1 MPGAMRE
8 AGLTLVEMLVV
19 LAIIGIMSGI
29 TLFAIGRGDRGRSG
43 TIEAGRLAQRL
54 RLAADDV
61 RVAERPLALAWDAHG
76 YGFVARDA
84 KSGRWRPDRV
94 AQLGARRELPAG
106 MTLAIADAPSPIPI
120 APDGAGPPI
129 DAHLRTT
136 TAGWTIAFD
145 GLDAVASDDSAD
157 KSR

>member
-29 TLFAIGRGDRGRSG
+29 TLLAIGRGDRGRSG

-76 YGFVARDA
+76 YRFVARDA
-84 KSGRWRPDRV
+84 KSGRWRPDRI
-94 AQLGARRELPAG
+94 AQLGTRRDLPAG
-106 MTLAIADAPSPIPI
+106 MTLAIADGPSPIPI
-120 APDGAGPPI
+120 AADGTGPPI
-129 DAHLRTT
+129 EARLRSGA
-136 TAGWTIAFD
+136 AGWTIAFD
-145 GLDAVASDDSAD
+145 GLDAAVNDGAAP
-157 KSR
+157 